1 MRKALTVTA
10 TLETL
15 ELTPEELNSC
25 RDAVQR
31 MAYFDWIDA
40 GCPESGELEFW
51 LNAEHRWI
59 EHNYVPHR
67 SLDGAR
73 PKPGDQPTAGTNQE
87 RHEEPIPKDHAVAL
101 AHK

>member
-1 MRKALTVTA
+1 MTA
-10 TLETL
+10 ALETL
-15 ELTPEELNSC
+15 DLTPEELTSSK
-25 RDAVQR
+25 DAVQR

-51 LNAEHRWI
+51 LKAEHRWI

-73 PKPGDQPTAGTNQE
+73 PKSDSQPVAVTNQE
-87 RHEEPIPKDHAVAL
+87 GHEEPIPKDHAVAL